1 MLERKHEN
9 QNTMSRERPSQPV
22 PESPFEPFSF
32 TEREYL
38 HRRVGHQRFQE
49 ILNHDQITIHTIEE
63 SSYGLGEFLHVT
75 ISRVAAQRRVCLT
88 FYGLGFHEYRERWF
102 TDEWFWYET
111 HLFPENLDQ
120 TLSQEEVEAMIQ
132 QRLESISPFV
142 EMDTQTK
149 AGRMFEMVAN
159 RMNEEDAR
167 EELEGSAAIA
177 SLILL
182 GSEVDET
189 CYAEITAA
197 MTNHERAS
205 PTGKN
210 LLDPASRELLPEL
223 YGGEEKGLDSK
234 AQVKFFTPDS
244 NWTWYASE
252 FDGKDIFFGLVAG
265 MEIELGYFSLSEL
278 KEARGPW
285 GLPIERDMHFEPRSL
300 KELQEMHQRM
310 KWG

>member
-1 MLERKHEN
+1 
-9 QNTMSRERPSQPV
+9 MSRERPTPRALS
-22 PESPFEPFSF
+22 SPHEVFGF
-32 TEREYL
+32 TEQEHL
-38 HRRVGHQRFQE
+38 HQWVNYGRFQG
-49 ILNHDQITIHTIEE
+49 ILNDDQTTIHTIEE
-63 SSYGLGEFLHVT
+63 SSYGLGEFLHVAL
-75 ISRVAAQRRVCLT
+75 SRVTAERRICLT

-111 HLFPENLDQ
+111 QLLPENIEQ
-120 TLSQEEVEAMIQ
+120 TLSQEKVEAMIQ

-167 EELEGSAAIA
+167 EELEGSAGIA
-177 SLILL
+177 SPILH
-182 GSEVDET
+182 GPEVDEA
-189 CYAEITAA
+189 CRAESTAP
-197 MTNHERAS
+197 MPNHERAS

-210 LLDPASRELLPEL
+210 LLDPASRELLPGL
-223 YGGEEKGLDSK
+223 YSGEEKGLDSK

-278 KEARGPW
+278 KETRGPW

-300 KELQEMHQRM
+300 KELQETHQRQRR
-310 KWG
+310 G